1 MGSKVDPIGLRVG
14 IIRNWDSSW
23 YAGKRNYAKM
33 LDEDIQIR
41 KFVRKKLTDSGVSR
55 IELQRNAKDITLS
68 IHSGKPGVIIGRQGA
83 NVEGLK
89 AELEKAFGHKFT
101 LNIKE
106 IKKPEMDAW
115 LVAENIAMQIER
127 RVSYRR
133 AAKMSIKKGTDAG
146 AKGMKVRMSGRLNGV
161 EISRT
166 EFYAEG
172 QIPLHTFRADI
183 DYALAEAQ
191 TTYGKIGVKVWVNK
205 GLVFQHNSTTG
216 RQPSIPLPS
225 PSPSPKDN

>member
-1 MGSKVDPIGLRVG
+1 MGSKVDPVGLRTG
-14 IIRNWDSSW
+14 ITRNWDSSW
-23 YAGKRNYAKM
+23 YAGKRTYAKM
-33 LDEDIQIR
+33 LDEDLKIR
-41 KFVRKKLTDSGVSR
+41 AFVRSKLKDSGISR

-68 IHSGKPGVIIGRQGA
+68 VHSAKPGVIIGRQGA
-83 NVEGLK
+83 SVEVLK
-89 AELEKAFGHKFT
+89 AELEKEFGHKFT

-106 IKKPEMDAW
+106 IKKPELDAW
-115 LVAENIAMQIER
+115 LVGENIAMQIER

-133 AAKMSIKKGTDAG
+133 AAKMAIKKAMDAG
-146 AKGMKVRMSGRLNGV
+146 AKGVKIRMSGRLNGV

-205 GLVFQHNSTTG
+205 GLVFNQ
-216 RQPSIPLPS
+216 
-225 PSPSPKDN
+225 KKA